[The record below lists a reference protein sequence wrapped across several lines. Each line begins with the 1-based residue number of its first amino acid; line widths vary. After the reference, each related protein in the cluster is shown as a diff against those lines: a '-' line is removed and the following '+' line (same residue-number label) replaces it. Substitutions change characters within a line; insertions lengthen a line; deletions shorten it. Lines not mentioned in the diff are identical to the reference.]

1 MSLNIK
7 KHLESMSEEEIRE
20 VLRKEY
26 MRRLTRYKWIDELFR
41 KKYGLT
47 YEGFEESDIVIKKNF
62 SWEVESDAQ
71 EWEAAVDGVNTVLE
85 KLRELDS
92 EF

>member
-1 MSLNIK
+1 MGPNIK
-7 KHLESMSEEEIRE
+7 KHLESMSEEELKE

-26 MRRLTRYKWIDELFR
+26 LRRLTRYKWIDELFR

-47 YEGFEESDIVIKKNF
+47 FEEFEKNDTVAKENY

-71 EWEAAVDGVNTVLE
+71 DWEAALDGINTALE
-85 KLRELDS
+85 KLRELSS
-92 EF
+92 ES